1 MLTILLLMFVVGLER
16 PYSKKTKKNDFYYVL
31 SVFKDPNETSDP
43 SREWIPIGK

>member
-1 MLTILLLMFVVGLER
+1 MFVVGLER
-16 PYSKKTKKNDFYYVL
+16 RFSPYSKKKNDFYYVL